1 MEITKRYCDMC
12 GKEITNSTYR
22 HLVMPIYT
30 TDTPKYKR
38 YLKNA
43 EIDVCEDCGIILADF
58 IEQYEK
64 TNEEEINE

>member
-12 GKEITNSTYR
+12 GKEVTNSIYR

-30 TDTPKYKR
+30 STEPR
-38 YLKNA
+38 YRYIKNA
-43 EIDVCEDCGIILADF
+43 EIDVCEDCGIELANF

-64 TNEEEINE
+64 ISEEEVNE